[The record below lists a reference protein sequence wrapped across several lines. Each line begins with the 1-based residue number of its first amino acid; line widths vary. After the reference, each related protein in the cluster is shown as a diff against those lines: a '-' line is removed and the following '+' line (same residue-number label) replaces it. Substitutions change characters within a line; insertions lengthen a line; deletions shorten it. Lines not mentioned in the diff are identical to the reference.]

1 MRKTPLATLSL
12 PRASVDYTMAAAV
25 FAGKMPQGGN
35 FAAGANSAS
44 PFDLCK
50 RTEKS
55 PPVTSTGFT
64 PGVGAGSFGE
74 CL

>member
-1 MRKTPLATLSL
+1 
-12 PRASVDYTMAAAV
+12 V